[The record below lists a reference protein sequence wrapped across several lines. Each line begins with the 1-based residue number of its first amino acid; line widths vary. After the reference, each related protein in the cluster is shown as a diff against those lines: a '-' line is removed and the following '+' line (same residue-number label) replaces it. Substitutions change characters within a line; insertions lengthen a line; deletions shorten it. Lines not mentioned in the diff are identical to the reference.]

1 MGMGEEQRGA
11 AAPPRLEVKG
21 VWKGFPGVQALAD
34 VSLELRSGEIHAVVG
49 ENGAGKSTLMNI
61 LSGVHHADRGQIVLD
76 GRTVHPA
83 NPREAFDLGISIV
96 HQETSLCPNLSVA
109 ENVFVHAIPTTW
121 SGMVNFRQL
130 YQKTESLLSQFSI
143 KARPKTPVKDLGIAQ
158 QQLVEIA
165 KASVCECKVLI
176 LDEPTSTLAPHEEA
190 ILFDQVR
197 RMKKRGTSVIYISHR
212 LKEVF
217 ELTDRVTVLKDGR
230 VIGTR
235 VTQDTN
241 VASIVSMMVGREL
254 AQLFPQKS
262 KSIGETVLEVS
273 HLSRRPLLKNISFS
287 LHRGEILGVAGLV
300 GAGRTEMALAL
311 FGADPE
317 AEGKVT
323 VEGKPLRMRS
333 SLHAI
338 QTGMGYLPEDRR
350 ILGLFM
356 GMDVRQNVVSAHLKD
371 FAGSLFMNNGRESA
385 EAQKFIKTLS
395 IRTPSIYQKMPNLS
409 GGNQQKVVVS
419 KWLSIAPK
427 ILIVDEPT
435 RGIDVGAK
443 AEIHILLRN
452 LANQGVAIIMISSEL
467 PEILGMSDRILVMHD
482 GSMTGILSGRSAT
495 EDEVMSYAIG
505 SKASHVPRTELT
517 EAEE

>member
-1 MGMGEEQRGA
+1 MREEQTGGA
-11 AAPPRLEVKG
+11 ATPRLEVKG

-34 VSLELRSGEIHAVVG
+34 VNFELRSGEIHAVVG

-76 GRTVHPA
+76 GRTVHPEA
-83 NPREAFDLGISIV
+83 PRDAFDLGISIV

-109 ENVFVHAIPTTW
+109 ENIFVHAIPTTW
-121 SGMVNFRQL
+121 SGMVDFRTL
-130 YQKTESLLSQFSI
+130 YQKTESILSQFSI

-165 KASVCECKVLI
+165 KASVCECRVLI
-176 LDEPTSTLAPHEEA
+176 LDEPTSALAPHEEA
-190 ILFDQVR
+190 ILFAQVR
-197 RMKKRGTSVIYISHR
+197 RMKERGTSVIYISHR
-212 LKEVF
+212 LREVF

-230 VIGTR
+230 VIGTC
-235 VTQDTN
+235 VTRDTN
-241 VASIVSMMVGREL
+241 QASIVSMMVGREL
-254 AQLFPQKS
+254 SQLYPEKS
-262 KSIGETVLEVS
+262 AGIGETVLDVR
-273 HLSRRPLLKNISFS
+273 HLTRRPLLKDISFS

-300 GAGRTEMALAL
+300 GAGRTEMALAI

-317 AEGKVT
+317 AEGTVT
-323 VEGKPLRMRS
+323 VEGRPVRLRS

-338 QTGMGYLPEDRR
+338 QGGMGYLPEDRR
-350 ILGLFM
+350 VLGLFM
-356 GMDVRQNVVSAHLKD
+356 GMDVRQNVVSAHLGD
-371 FAGSLFMNNGRESA
+371 FAGSVFMNNSRERA
-385 EAQKFIKTLS
+385 EAEKFVKALS
-395 IRTPSIYQKMPNLS
+395 IRTPSIYQRMPNLS

-443 AEIHILLRN
+443 AEIHAILRN
-452 LANQGVAIIMISSEL
+452 LATEGVAIIMISSEL
-467 PEILGMSDRILVMHD
+467 PEIIGMSDRILVMHD
-482 GSMTGILSGRSAT
+482 GRMSGILSGQSAT

-505 SKASHVPRTELT
+505 SKTSPAPHTEPT
-517 EAEE
+517 EAKE